1 MATKAGRVEICD
13 IKAGKTFWKAAI
25 DPLTGERYP
34 KSIFITKGA
43 RRGRF
48 PRIDGTMAVI
58 WHYMQLSRDAE
69 DRLEKAQ
76 LIADPMW
83 TPHLDGAP
91 VFDKLFVNRAAAERW
106 IKRYNSN
113 RVETLCEDRRVFE
126 CGSRSLRTVAAR
138 HPDQLDLSQVLDHRF
153 QHTELGLARHFGAHR
168 RAVIFETP
176 QG

>member
-1 MATKAGRVEICD
+1 MATKAGRVEIGD
-13 IKAGKTFWKAAI
+13 IKTGKTFWKAAI
-25 DPLTGERYP
+25 NPLTGERYP
-34 KSIFITKGA
+34 QSIFITKGA

-48 PRIDGTMAVI
+48 PRTDGTMAVI
-58 WHYMQLSRDAE
+58 WHYTQLGRNAE
-69 DRLEKAQ
+69 GQLGKGL

-83 TPHLDGAP
+83 SPMIDGAP
-91 VFDKLFVNRAAAERW
+91 VFDKLFVSRAAAVRW

-126 CGSRSLRTVAAR
+126 CGSRPMRQIASTQ
-138 HPDQLDLSQVLDHRF
+138 PDQLNFDQLLDHRF
-153 QHTELGLARHFGAHR
+153 THVELALAKHYGAHR